1 MLTVKSWRDIEDAAL
16 TEPILFQLVALVR
29 RGDFTREEALIHA
42 VLGLVSMKEK
52 QRQAI
57 VELLET
63 RTRPLLIVRPGD

>member
-1 MLTVKSWRDIEDAAL
+1 VKSWRDIEDAAL

-42 VLGLVSMKEK
+42 VLGLVSAKEM

-57 VELLET
+57 VELLN
-63 RTRPLLIVRPGD
+63 TRPPSVFLIKP

>member
-1 MLTVKSWRDIEDAAL
+1 MKSWRDIEEAAL
-16 TEPILFQLVALVR
+16 TEPILYQLVALVQ

-42 VLGLVSMKEK
+42 VLGLVAMKEK

-63 RTRPLLIVRPGD
+63 RPPRPMIIVRTET